1 MAATRYQNARWFIAG
16 LSVAAL
22 VGGTAYFLDEPYATA
37 AEQPAVATVAP
48 APASSTNNDNRVTT
62 TTRTTTK
69 KSRGS

>member
-1 MAATRYQNARWFIAG
+1 MAAMRYQNARWFIAG

-37 AEQPAVATVAP
+37 ADAAVATVAP
-48 APASSTNNDNRVTT
+48 APASSTNNDNRVTN